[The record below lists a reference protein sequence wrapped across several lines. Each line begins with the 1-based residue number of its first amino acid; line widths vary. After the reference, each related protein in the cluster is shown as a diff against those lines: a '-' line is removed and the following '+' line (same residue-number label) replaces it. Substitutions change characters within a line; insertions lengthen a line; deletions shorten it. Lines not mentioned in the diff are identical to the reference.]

1 MAAKRVLALVALA
14 GAALITALAQEGE
27 FEPYRQRLPDGEVS
41 WYEGW
46 IRTRAEV
53 PLIQGVPRAQAQV
66 DAQRVALMKAQA
78 AALRLAMKVPVDSER
93 RLEQFE
99 ALKVKVQGVVR
110 GGKVLEEG
118 LQGDRYVLLLEVPI
132 NGVKGLASEV
142 YPVVVPEL
150 LAPPP
155 PPPMAQ
161 GSPPPVPQAEPAP
174 QGAPPPQAS
183 APPKPYKPK
192 GLSTFA
198 SVRVEAEEAGAKP
211 ALAPKIVDPAGQP
224 VYTAASV
231 KPEVS
236 RTKSIA
242 RYVTRPAGGAE
253 STSVSPWLGPTSL
266 PLALVDPRRL
276 LWAQQVPPPPPP
288 PAPAPKMDEKSMSPD
303 FKFGEDVLVVKAVSA
318 KGKLKA
324 DLVVTA
330 QDAKRLRD
338 NAALLE
344 DAEVTVV
351 VRTDVGGVESR
362 RRAPEAD
369 RLLGRR

>member
-1 MAAKRVLALVALA
+1 MSAKRVLALVALA
-14 GAALITALAQEGE
+14 VAALITSLAQEGE

-53 PLIQGVPRAQAQV
+53 PLVQGVARAQAVV
-66 DAQRVALMKAQA
+66 DAKRVALMKAQA

-118 LQGDRYVLLLEVPI
+118 LQGDRYVLVLEVPVT
-132 NGVKGLASEV
+132 GVKGLAAEV
-142 YPVVVPEL
+142 FPVVVPEL
-150 LAPPP
+150 AAPPP
-155 PPPMAQ
+155 PPPQAQ
-161 GSPPPVPQAEPAP
+161 AASPPAAPGAEPKP
-174 QGAPPPQAS
+174 TPPPQAA
-183 APPKPYKPK
+183 APPKPKSK

-211 ALAPKIVDPAGQP
+211 ALAPKIVDPSGQP

-231 KPEVS
+231 NPEVS
-236 RTKSIA
+236 RSKSIA

-253 STSVSPWLGPTSL
+253 NTSFSPWLGPTSL
-266 PLALVDPRRL
+266 PLAVADPRRL
-276 LWAQQVPPPPPP
+276 LLAQQVPPPPPP
-288 PAPAPKMDEKSMSPD
+288 PAPAPKMEEKSLAPD
-303 FKFGEDVLVVKAVSA
+303 FRFGDDVLVVKAVSA

-324 DLVVTA
+324 DLVVTE

-338 NAALLE
+338 NASLLE
-344 DAEVTVV
+344 NAEVTVV

-362 RRAPEAD
+362 RLNPDPD
-369 RLLGRR
+369 RMLGRR